1 MKVVILCGGKG
12 TRIRDISE
20 EVPKPMIP
28 IGDHPIVKH
37 IMDIYSNHNY
47 KKFILCLGYKSWAFK
62 EYFMN
67 YSFMS
72 KDISI
77 DLKNNSRIDFP
88 EKDQIPEW
96 EITLAQTGK
105 NSETGS
111 RIKKIE
117 KYIGKNRFMI
127 TYGDGLGNINITELV
142 KFHKSHGKLMTITSV
157 RPPSRFGEMIIKG
170 DRVESFIE
178 KPQTTLGQINGGF
191 FVCEPQIFE
200 YLSDSEDCI
209 LEKKPLKSLAE
220 DGQLMQY
227 SHNGFWMPMDTSRE
241 YKLLNNMWDANDP
254 PWLDN

>member
-77 DLKNNSRIDFP
+77 DLKNNCRIDFP
-88 EKDQIPEW
+88 EKAAISRSTKETCVFFFFGTVP
-96 EITLAQTGK
+96 GK
-105 NSETGS
+105 SG
-111 RIKKIE
+111 
-117 KYIGKNRFMI
+117 
-127 TYGDGLGNINITELV
+127 
-142 KFHKSHGKLMTITSV
+142 
-157 RPPSRFGEMIIKG
+157 
-170 DRVESFIE
+170 
-178 KPQTTLGQINGGF
+178 
-191 FVCEPQIFE
+191 
-200 YLSDSEDCI
+200 
-209 LEKKPLKSLAE
+209 A
-220 DGQLMQY
+220 
-227 SHNGFWMPMDTSRE
+227 
-241 YKLLNNMWDANDP
+241 
-254 PWLDN
+254 